1 MVSSFQIVNL
11 RELSHAIG
19 HWTRLSLYPTE
30 AKSVQL
36 NVHCCRETKL
46 MSGEM
51 IKEMCFFVC
60 VFCVFV
66 CLFVCFK
73 TTPPVHACFQSGAQK
88 ADKVFDTPH
97 VWTEKCNAFRGER
110 ERQVPD

>member
-1 MVSSFQIVNL
+1 
-11 RELSHAIG
+11 
-19 HWTRLSLYPTE
+19 
-30 AKSVQL
+30 
-36 NVHCCRETKL
+36 

-60 VFCVFV
+60 VF

-110 ERQVPD
+110 ERETGSRLRTSWNLSVLVNSRML